1 MNYIKSILF
10 IILLTPVISQA
21 ILYRIYTGNIGQD
34 KAEFYFD
41 SESSVAVYL
50 DSKNHQVML
59 LEFIKSNSDK
69 FNFKSYYADSYEN
82 VIDKIFIENFNSH
95 TFYSNYSNPENYQY
109 LTGYTFN
116 GDKIN
121 LHKTFE
127 YNKNGDHSLRKEEF
141 SNIDYLQLNSTKDF
155 YFKVVVSKKKN
166 EKEQIVGIKI
176 YSKHDDH
183 LIQTIRGIKGCE
195 FNSSVS
201 IITNEGFD
209 FNFDGDNN
217 DFFLVKD
224 RVYGPNNTAEYYV
237 YDKTQQQFV
246 KLNLEGNDFHF
257 DDQEKAATSYKT
269 CPGKKENYE
278 ISLTDHFKYI
288 GNNRYKRVKTECV
301 YHEHCYLNEDN
312 NQFEFKN
319 QRACKPKELTSCRN
333 YIDNNDYD
341 DY

>member
-1 MNYIKSILF
+1 MNYIKSILL
-10 IILLTPVISQA
+10 IILLTPAISRA

-41 SESSVAVYL
+41 YETAIYI
-50 DSKNHQVML
+50 DDKEHQVKEL
-59 LEFIKSNSDK
+59 NFIRKNDNKYNFNTHYTDK
-69 FNFKSYYADSYEN
+69 FDEQ
-82 VIDKIFIENFNSH
+82 DKIFIENFDSD
-95 TFYSNYSNPENYQY
+95 TFEDGSDTYQY

-127 YNKNGDHSLRKEEF
+127 YNKNGDRSLRKAEF
-141 SNIDYLQLNSTKDF
+141 NNIDYLQQESTKDF

-166 EKEQIVGIKI
+166 EEEQIVGIKI
-176 YSKHDDH
+176 YSKADGQ
-183 LIQTIRGIKGCE
+183 LIQTIRGINGCK
-195 FNSSVS
+195 FNSYVS
-201 IITNEGFD
+201 IAVTNND
-209 FNFDGDNN
+209 YNFDGDNN

-224 RVYGPNNTAEYYV
+224 RVYGPNRTAEYYV

-257 DDQEKAATSYKT
+257 DDEEKAATSYKT
-269 CPGKKENYE
+269 CPGKKENDE

-288 GNNRYKRVKTECV
+288 GNNRYKHVKTECV
-301 YHEHCYLNEDN
+301 YHEHRYLNEDN

>member
-10 IILLTPVISQA
+10 IILLTPAISEA

-34 KAEFYFD
+34 KAEFYFAY
-41 SESSVAVYL
+41 ERAIYL
-50 DSKNHQVML
+50 DGKDHQVKL
-59 LEFIKSNSDK
+59 LDFIKKNSDK
-69 FNFKSYYADSYEN
+69 FNFKSFYTDSYEN
-82 VIDKIFIENFNSH
+82 VIDKIFIENFNSG
-95 TFYSNYSNPENYQY
+95 TFNDGPETYQQ

-121 LHKTFE
+121 LHKIFE
-127 YNKNGDHSLRKEEF
+127 FNEHSLDEAEF
-141 SNIDYLQLNSTKDF
+141 SNIDYLQRDNTKDF
-155 YFKVVVSKKKN
+155 YFKVVVSKKK
-166 EKEQIVGIKI
+166 KEEAKIVGIKI
-176 YSKHDDH
+176 YSKDDGR
-183 LIQTIRGIKGCE
+183 LIQTITDIKECK
-195 FNSSVS
+195 FNAYVS
-201 IITNEGFD
+201 IITNEDFD